1 MEDEDADGEV
11 TFVVEKDE
19 VTALVSRVE
28 ELQGAVEPS
37 AYARISRIVERY
49 QEFSQL
55 LDPHLEAWIAP
66 LAAVLRAQARLGDD
80 ADMILVQRV
89 CSVLHAFA
97 TVRGYKTVCKFFPH
111 EAKDLEPVVHLL
123 VRSHD
128 ARLSASTIEEADELG
143 TAWETRAVLI
153 LWLSILVLIPFDLVT
168 VDSEVDGGGDAAAK
182 GDAEAPPVVMRILDL
197 CQSRYLSDPGIV
209 RDRAAYL
216 LARLLTRP
224 DMPKA
229 LARFLD
235 WAADALARAGDSDRS
250 DAAEAQEAQF
260 LVPGVARALAAIFKL
275 GTRDAL
281 LGVASRAWGDA
292 RDLAASPEASGSA
305 LVRQLACKLAQR
317 IGLLFLRPRVVT
329 WRYERGARSLSD
341 TLKPK
346 TGAEQT
352 EAAKGAE
359 SEDEDEDEDELD
371 DVPDEIEE
379 VVESLLGALAD
390 KDTVV
395 RWSAAKGL
403 GRVVARLPASLG
415 DDVVGSI
422 LETFDDPSDSTRHG
436 ACLALAELARR
447 GLLLPAR
454 LPDAAPRVAAA
465 LAYDVRRGPHSVGA
479 HVRDAAAYACWAF
492 ARAYAPEIFAPH
504 ARALAPALLATACFD
519 REVNCRRAAAAAFQE
534 AVGRLGAELFPRGI
548 DIVGAADYFAL
559 GSRRNAYHAVADFVC
574 GLDAYRPALLAHLVD
589 VKLQHWERATR
600 ELAASALA
608 TLGARD
614 PAWTRRVA
622 LPGLL
627 DRSLSPA
634 LENRHGATLGAAE
647 ALRAL
652 RRAGEAALDGELG
665 ERVVSLVLEIE
676 KARLYRGKGGEVMRA
691 ATCRYVEC
699 LALAAQ
705 PLDVGQSA
713 PKTGPKSIRSRLLAS
728 LEENL
733 RHPTADIREAAV
745 RALGAFALEY
755 MTAKGGDETLAR
767 KSNAAGAKRLVAK
780 LAATLRE
787 DPNPAARRG
796 AAAAIGAMPAALLLA
811 PIEVDSDSAAEGEA
825 EAEPSSGKNVAPPRG
840 QKTSPAWRVALDA
853 LRVASVPEE
862 DPEVRDAE
870 ARVCAVRGMAGAL
883 ETLEKARMDAGG
895 EAGSDSG
902 GTDSAA
908 LARAVLDFARETI
921 ASLLTCVAEDYC
933 VDNRGDVGS
942 WVREAAMET
951 LPAALAAAQAARAP
965 ADAETE
971 REVVAALLKQ
981 AAEKIDRTRATAA
994 TALAAVL
1001 RGRPERTLAPLL
1013 LAPARDALLVA
1024 APETETSA
1032 ASWAAPATA
1041 FERLAPLLDAT
1052 SDDAPLAKYRA
1063 SLVEGF
1069 VVSAGGVGDSLG
1081 RAAGGA
1087 LVARLK
1093 AGGLGLQTAVAEE
1106 LCAVLE
1112 RRQGCDRVTIP
1123 LLRVLDLCFSSGAFA
1138 AVAPAPPAPPAPFA
1152 ARLAKGLRTEL
1163 RGSRDVAKLCLGVQA
1178 LCHLAALGAEE
1189 RAEERAEEGE
1199 GESAARENPPARELA
1214 THALLALLVNRYPR
1228 VRRVAAEQLYVTLL
1242 GMDGDEYGGDA
1253 EAAAELLS
1261 DTRWDAGLAVVKP
1274 ARNELYP
1281 LLGLVAPANATAAPK
1296 GKGVAA
1302 AATDENESYAA
1313 LVGSAGY

>member
-1 MEDEDADGEV
+1 M
-11 TFVVEKDE
+11 
-19 VTALVSRVE
+19 
-28 ELQGAVEPS
+28 
-37 AYARISRIVERY
+37 
-49 QEFSQL
+49 
-55 LDPHLEAWIAP
+55 
-66 LAAVLRAQARLGDD
+66 
-80 ADMILVQRV
+80 
-89 CSVLHAFA
+89 
-97 TVRGYKTVCKFFPH
+97 
-111 EAKDLEPVVHLL
+111 
-123 VRSHD
+123 
-128 ARLSASTIEEADELG
+128 
-143 TAWETRAVLI
+143 
-153 LWLSILVLIPFDLVT
+153 
-168 VDSEVDGGGDAAAK
+168 
-182 GDAEAPPVVMRILDL
+182 
-197 CQSRYLSDPGIV
+197 
-209 RDRAAYL
+209 
-216 LARLLTRP
+216 
-224 DMPKA
+224 
-229 LARFLD
+229 
-235 WAADALARAGDSDRS
+235 
-250 DAAEAQEAQF
+250 
-260 LVPGVARALAAIFKL
+260 
-275 GTRDAL
+275 
-281 LGVASRAWGDA
+281 
-292 RDLAASPEASGSA
+292 
-305 LVRQLACKLAQR
+305 
-317 IGLLFLRPRVVT
+317 
-329 WRYERGARSLSD
+329 
-341 TLKPK
+341 
-346 TGAEQT
+346 
-352 EAAKGAE
+352 
-359 SEDEDEDEDELD
+359 
-371 DVPDEIEE
+371 
-379 VVESLLGALAD
+379 
-390 KDTVV
+390 
-395 RWSAAKGL
+395 
-403 GRVVARLPASLG
+403 
-415 DDVVGSI
+415 
-422 LETFDDPSDSTRHG
+422 
-436 ACLALAELARR
+436 
-447 GLLLPAR
+447 
-454 LPDAAPRVAAA
+454 
-465 LAYDVRRGPHSVGA
+465 
-479 HVRDAAAYACWAF
+479 RDAAAYACWAF

-504 ARALAPALLATACFD
+504 ARALAPALLTTACFD

-614 PAWTRRVA
+614 PAWTRRAA

-825 EAEPSSGKNVAPPRG
+825 EAEPSSGVAPPRG

-862 DPEVRDAE
+862 DPEARDAE

-971 REVVAALLKQ
+971 REVHAAIMKQ

-1013 LAPARDALLVA
+1013 SPRARRPPGRRAGDGDERGFV
-1024 APETETSA
+1024 
-1032 ASWAAPATA
+1032 AAPATA

-1052 SDDAPLAKYRA
+1052 SDDARSEVPR
-1063 SLVEGF
+1063 VPRRGF
-1069 VVSAGGVGDSLG
+1069 VVSAGARRQPRRAAAGAG
-1081 RAAGGA
+1081 RA
-1087 LVARLK
+1087 LK

-1106 LCAVLE
+1106 RA
-1112 RRQGCDRVTIP
+1112 RS
-1123 LLRVLDLCFSSGAFA
+1123 SSGA
-1138 AVAPAPPAPPAPFA
+1138 
-1152 ARLAKGLRTEL
+1152 
-1163 RGSRDVAKLCLGVQA
+1163 RG
-1178 LCHLAALGAEE
+1178 
-1189 RAEERAEEGE
+1189 
-1199 GESAARENPPARELA
+1199 
-1214 THALLALLVNRYPR
+1214 
-1228 VRRVAAEQLYVTLL
+1228 
-1242 GMDGDEYGGDA
+1242 
-1253 EAAAELLS
+1253 
-1261 DTRWDAGLAVVKP
+1261 
-1274 ARNELYP
+1274 
-1281 LLGLVAPANATAAPK
+1281 ATA
-1296 GKGVAA
+1296 
-1302 AATDENESYAA
+1302 
-1313 LVGSAGY
+1313 